1 MQAIYFIITRWIT
14 KIRIWLKDRINN
26 QTKDLF
32 VKKMK
37 LKSALMIFV
46 AGIVAAFVTALI
58 LNGLNLIFAK
68 SEFMQEYSSVTTSYN
83 INKSNIIATIIETVF
98 VAPMLEEFICR
109 VLIGGFID
117 TTFKIRLFTIVSS
130 SMLFSLLHEGTVQ
143 KVYAFIF
150 GLILSILYYYE
161 PEILKQCKGK
171 KFREIYMGLSNYNNK
186 NMLRNCL
193 FHIGFNLTGV
203 IIALM

>member
-1 MQAIYFIITRWIT
+1 MQAICLILTEWIE
-14 KIRIWLKDRINN
+14 KIRNWLKDRINN

-32 VKKMK
+32 IKKMK
-37 LKSALMIFV
+37 LKSALIIFV

-68 SEFMQEYSSVTTSYN
+68 SEFMQEYSSVTADYN
-83 INKSNIIATIIETVF
+83 INKNNIIAVIIEIVV
-98 VAPMLEEFICR
+98 VAPILEEFICK
-109 VLIGGFID
+109 VLIGGLID
-117 TTFKIRLFTIVSS
+117 TAFKIRLFTIISS

-143 KVYAFIF
+143 KVYTFIF
-150 GLILSILYYYE
+150 GLILSILYYYD
-161 PEILKQCKGK
+161 PELLKQCKEK

-193 FHIGFNLTGV
+193 FHMGFNLTGV
-203 IIALM
+203 IIALI